1 MRKIRD
7 FKCEVCGDVFEV
19 WVEDDVRTIDCQY
32 CGSEDT
38 ASRCVSAGRYL
49 GNTVGK
55 SPSLSNRNKS

>member
-7 FKCEVCGDVFEV
+7 FKCEVCGDVFEA
-19 WVEDDVRTIDCQY
+19 WVEDDVRTIDCQF

-38 ASRCVSAGRYL
+38 ASRCISAGRYL

-55 SPSLSNRNKS
+55 SPSLSNRNKA

>member
-19 WVEDDVRTIDCQY
+19 WVEDDVRTIDCQF
-32 CGSEDT
+32 CGSKDT

-49 GNTVGK
+49 GNTTGR
-55 SPSLSNRNKS
+55 SPSLSNRNKA